1 MADFRRAV
9 CVPALCPGIMETA
22 QRGAGEAAERKT
34 EMETKLEI
42 TGMRA
47 QELCGRLAEI
57 KKETDRFREDF
68 KEETGIQLKELF
80 NSVYI
85 ADSDQSREKMEE
97 FTKKAGLNIE
107 SVVVDDNE
115 PGCSFK
121 ANRATYSKESNSTF
135 FWTYEEG
142 EAGFDA

>member
-9 CVPALCPGIMETA
+9 CVPALCPGNLETA

-42 TGMRA
+42 TEARA
-47 QELCGRLAEI
+47 QELCRRLAEI
-57 KKETDRFREDF
+57 KEEADRFRENF
-68 KEETGIQLKELF
+68 KEETGIEVQNIF
-80 NSVYI
+80 DSVYI
-85 ADSDQSREKMEE
+85 DNSNQGRKKIEKFVKM
-97 FTKKAGLNIE
+97 AGLNVE
-107 SVVVDDNE
+107 STIVDNDE
-115 PGCSFK
+115 RGHSFR
-121 ANRATYSKESNSTF
+121 ANSAVYSKKSNAIF

>member
-9 CVPALCPGIMETA
+9 CVPALCPGNLETA

-42 TGMRA
+42 TEARA
-47 QELCGRLAEI
+47 QELCRRLAEI
-57 KKETDRFREDF
+57 KEEADRFREDF

-97 FTKKAGLNIE
+97 FTKRAGLNVE
-107 SVVVDDNE
+107 STIVDNDE
-115 PGCSFK
+115 RGYSFR
-121 ANRATYSKESNSTF
+121 ANSAVYSKKSNAIF

>member
-1 MADFRRAV
+1 M
-9 CVPALCPGIMETA
+9 PALCPGNLETA

-42 TGMRA
+42 TEARA
-47 QELCGRLAEI
+47 QELCRRLAEI
-57 KKETDRFREDF
+57 KEEADRFREDF
-68 KEETGIQLKELF
+68 KEETGIQLIELF

-97 FTKKAGLNIE
+97 FTKRAGLNVE
-107 SVVVDDNE
+107 STIVDNDE
-115 PGCSFK
+115 RGYSFR
-121 ANRATYSKESNSTF
+121 ANSAVYSKKSNAIF
-135 FWTYEEG
+135 LWTYEEG